1 MSARQAELDR
11 LCLSPER
18 NIQSLHGAEPGLIA
32 PNGRVR
38 AMVLEL
44 ARPAD

>member
-11 LCLSPER
+11 LYLSHER
-18 NIQSLHGAEPGLIA
+18 NIQCPHGAEPGLIA
-32 PNGRVR
+32 PDGTVR